1 MSDTTESQSP
11 RIALISCAVFESELT
26 KHANECGNIIVQRTF
41 EIGLHDRPDQLRNA
55 LQDVIDELDGRND
68 IDAIALLYGLCG
80 CGTAG
85 LRAGR
90 HPLVIPRAHDCI
102 TMFLGSKERF
112 AERAGQPCYYYT
124 PGWNRARRVPG
135 PDREAMLKKDLLE
148 RFDADDVDFLLQS
161 EKDTWAHYKRATYL
175 DLGTS
180 DAESEAAYA
189 KSCADWLGWDFE
201 HLPGDPSL
209 LRGLLTGPWDDERFL
224 VVPPG
229 MTIELA
235 ADAGVMRAGP
245 QKPPAE

>member
-1 MSDTTESQSP
+1 MSDSDVPSLP
-11 RIALISCAVFESELT
+11 RIALISCAVFESELLT
-26 KHANECGNIIVQRTF
+26 HARECGNIVDQRTF
-41 EIGLHDRPDQLRNA
+41 EIGLHDRPDQLRTT
-55 LQDVIDELDGRND
+55 LQNVIDELDGRD
-68 IDAIALLYGLCG
+68 DMDAIALLYGLCG

-90 HPLVIPRAHDCI
+90 YPLVIPRAHDCI
-102 TMFLGSKERF
+102 TLFLGSKERF

-148 RFDADDVDFLLQS
+148 RFDEDDVEFLLQS
-161 EKDTWAHYKRATYL
+161 EKETWAHYQRASYL
-175 DLGTS
+175 DLGTP
-180 DAESEAAYA
+180 DAKSEADYA

-209 LRGLLTGPWDDERFL
+209 LQGLLTGPWDDARFL

-229 MTIELA
+229 MKIELA
-235 ADAGVMRAGP
+235 PDASVMRAVP
-245 QKPPAE
+245 QISSME